1 MLQWLTSHQI
11 LMTDPVRLHDCNAE
25 VKPVFYCFTY
35 AALTHSTRQPMVVS
49 MIRSSSGLECTKQ
62 RREKESEHARK
73 EMANI
78 SLLKQQIWT
87 VEKKLSN
94 ETETGR
100 IKKTRWSDILT
111 ALCVLLAMDT
121 TLVWQMVWALSLPCA
136 LPHYAESC
144 GGPQVISGFECL
156 RLSTTSF
163 FPYHL

>member
-25 VKPVFYCFTY
+25 VKPVLYCFTY

-49 MIRSSSGLECTKQ
+49 MIKSSSGLECTKL

-73 EMANI
+73 EMTNI

-87 VEKKLSN
+87 VEKKHWN
-94 ETETGR
+94 R
-100 IKKTRWSDILT
+100 NWQDKKTHWRDILT
-111 ALCVLLAMDT
+111 ALCVFISHDI

-136 LPHYAESC
+136 LLHYAESC